1 MEGPGDSRQS
11 AWQRELHGSRQF
23 ADLHIS
29 RQFLPSTGLQGE
41 EFPAL
46 RTAPL
51 YPGWQLYAEGYTA
64 GRQLPS
70 RTDYLEPLLAR
81 ATLLSRQHRRKWSY
95 YLAGGPLEQQ
105 HLEQYLKMQYVLS
118 QSRMIEHRRPLER
131 LQQDTREKETTKTV
145 IRELIPSEQEFIPPG
160 LLQQQQW
167 LLENIRQAAP
177 VDRPEQ
183 RPGYRTQKETAV
195 SLLTG
200 DAPLDLSLS
209 GQHEHAA
216 SRAAYWFEQLA
227 HHVHRQYHRLHQ
239 HFLEKHRAF
248 QQQFPGYFLG
258 KTAGKLVQRVYLP
271 GLAFPGQAKQQGLL
285 PEHLTG
291 GAAWLQQGTA
301 LYDAGAP
308 VPGFREQGRKAPV
321 PFSPTFIAWYSQ
333 PAAQARAAGPEVHL
347 VSRHLSRFARE
358 IIQRQTIKAGLPQPG
373 QQPGPAVWMVPGQ
386 RSATQA
392 AGQAEI
398 FSPAAVSF
406 PGQAK
411 QQGLLPEHLTG
422 GAAWLQQGTA
432 LYDAGAPVPG
442 FREQGRKAPVPFSP
456 TFIAWYSQPAAQA
469 RAAGPEVH
477 LVSRHLSRFAREII
491 QRQTIKAGLPQPG
504 QQPGPAQWLGP
515 GVKGASQ
522 PGWQG
527 QDVKSASQA
536 ALQTDLATMP
546 ALTFP
551 AHVLQQSLLPGYAS
565 RVAVE
570 AQRSADI
577 EYRTSQHF
585 LESREQRR
593 DQAIPEQQPM
603 EALRFGQ
610 TDFSQAIVS
619 RDLERVL
626 ASSPL
631 RVIEHILS
639 SSYLQLKE
647 RLAGLQQHYSRHFSR
662 YLSQD
667 QSFNQFVNQQG
678 VKQAQ
683 VQPLHLQIYQQQ
695 QQNVSQLLHMT
706 RPISRFAYQAL
717 PEDKGVQAALPM
729 KTDLRDQLQWPG
741 TRFSLAVHTV
751 EQSLKTFQELSFKH
765 HRMLHRAPQQP
776 LDDVLSRP
784 MKLPEH
790 GYEEASLFADLP
802 QAELPGRRALQVVR
816 FYPEEKLPQ
825 RMFFHPAEEK
835 KAAGTRDDKA
845 AGPLLISSFTTQF
858 FPAQTL
864 LSTQQVH
871 SAALQQFRQPLQS
884 LLFIH
889 PDKRTVDMKEKQEF
903 FQRFQHLPV
912 GEKPVRHTSLANMT
926 LELSGELTKP
936 LKLEQLEPI
945 KSFPRQ
951 VQALSAA
958 MAPGWQ
964 QAGREPLQQ
973 EGRTTGRRD
982 YQGTDPL
989 SLPGAVARY
998 TTALMEQHLLTHRRA
1013 GDVFPAPA
1021 SGALA
1026 QGVQAGKR
1034 PLPGEFEQE
1043 PGQEPYQLAMRQQI
1057 PAALS
1062 FPQVSGVLSG
1072 ALPSGAGEV
1081 FPPGEALSADSRQ
1094 DSDPGL
1100 IHRTS
1105 RPAEES
1111 RQVVHEE
1118 YEEEEEP
1125 IIEEITEETR
1135 YAPVTEEY
1143 RFEDPEA
1150 KWNKFIEKLDLES
1163 MIPLTSLEEKIYARI
1178 EKKLISERRRRGL

>member
-271 GLAFPGQAKQQGLL
+271 GLA
-285 PEHLTG
+285 
-291 GAAWLQQGTA
+291 
-301 LYDAGAP
+301 
-308 VPGFREQGRKAPV
+308 
-321 PFSPTFIAWYSQ
+321 
-333 PAAQARAAGPEVHL
+333 
-347 VSRHLSRFARE
+347 
-358 IIQRQTIKAGLPQPG
+358 
-373 QQPGPAVWMVPGQ
+373 
-386 RSATQA
+386 
-392 AGQAEI
+392 
-398 FSPAAVSF
+398 F

-790 GYEEASLFADLP
+790 GYEDASLFADLP